1 MMQIGV
7 EDIKNLLV
15 IMMLKKIFEKTQ
27 KCDKIP
33 FHSPLGG
40 NN

>member
-7 EDIKNLLV
+7 KDIKNLLM
-15 IMMLKKIFEKTQ
+15 ITMLKKIFDKY
-27 KCDKIP
+27 DKIP

>member
-7 EDIKNLLV
+7 KDIKNTLM
-15 IMMLKKIFEKTQ
+15 IMMLKKSLKNH
-27 KCDKIP
+27 KYDKIP